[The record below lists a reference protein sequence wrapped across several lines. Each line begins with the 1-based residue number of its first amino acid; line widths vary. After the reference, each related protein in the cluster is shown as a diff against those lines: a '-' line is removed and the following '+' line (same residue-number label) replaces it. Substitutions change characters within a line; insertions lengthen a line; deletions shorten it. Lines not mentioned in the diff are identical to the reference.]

1 MASNTPIDTSVV
13 VDYSVFREE
22 LPTLSPVAQD
32 VYGCLLNNGIYAFQ
46 PNCKMD
52 VDIVKAALG
61 CYFGHP
67 QVAYVDICPIN
78 ELTSPGFRRF
88 FFSGIHRASFPDN
101 PTHDC
106 NVVFNPLV
114 EMVRSDQLYTMA
126 RAIADN
132 QELSG
137 MNLQYFHRNPEW
149 KPYSRPKLLDLP
161 SGDDLDD
168 IEQEL

>member
-1 MASNTPIDTSVV
+1 MNMASNTPVDTSVV
-13 VDYSVFREE
+13 VDYSVFGEE

-32 VYGCLLNNGIYAFQ
+32 LYGCLLNNRIYAFQ

-61 CYFGHP
+61 CYFGIVHSVYIQSP
-67 QVAYVDICPIN
+67 QVTYVDICPGN
-78 ELTSPGFRRF
+78 ELTSPGFHQF
-88 FFSGIHRASFPDN
+88 FFTGIHRASFPDN

-106 NVVFNPLV
+106 NVVFSPLL
-114 EMVRSDQLYTMA
+114 RSDQLYTMG

-137 MNLQYFHRNPEW
+137 MNLQYFHRNPE
-149 KPYSRPKLLDLP
+149 YFCS
-161 SGDDLDD
+161 
-168 IEQEL
+168 IC